1 MGPSDLPVYE
11 LSQLSL
17 FNSLSFG
24 VWVASFAPGASKYIF
39 ANDKCTEMFGQSRE
53 HMYSLDLEDGASV
66 GILKYHQKIY
76 QDCQVDE
83 KILPSFVRTLY
94 PNGKAMTIEC
104 DASPIRV

>member
-1 MGPSDLPVYE
+1 MPPHMGPSDLPVYE

-53 HMYSLDLEDGASV
+53 HMVSSTTRAYSVACFWHEPLRS
-66 GILKYHQKIY
+66 
-76 QDCQVDE
+76 
-83 KILPSFVRTLY
+83 RTR
-94 PNGKAMTIEC
+94 GM
-104 DASPIRV
+104 